1 MSNSSKT
8 GFIDRRVPQRDIQIS
23 VQSVYNKIYRD
34 AEMAWM
40 NDLDRQKTE
49 YEANRSALKKL
60 DFQDKAIIETSIS
73 ELSKNR
79 KIQKF
84 GDKSALELI
93 AKLGVFLSKLP
104 KKAIE

>member
-1 MSNSSKT
+1 MSNSSKM
-8 GFIDRRVPQRDIQIS
+8 GALDRRVPQRDIQIS

-34 AEMAWM
+34 AEMTWM
-40 NDLDRQKTE
+40 NDMERQKIE

-60 DFQDKAIIETSIS
+60 DFQDKAIIETSIA

-79 KIQKF
+79 KIPKF

-93 AKLGVFLSKLP
+93 AKLGVYLSKLP
-104 KKAIE
+104 KKALE